1 MLAKALVLS
10 AGCASH
16 PTPDFDHFSWR
27 LDLPV
32 DTTAAIVAGAV
43 QRATGCDQP
52 LGPGG
57 AIAEPLAGGGF
68 RITYHR
74 DGVDWQPCGS
84 VRLCAQGS
92 EPRILVAPR
101 GPLGG
106 DARVSDALLDLRV
119 RQDGDATLV
128 TGRLPT
134 SLRRSVNDALQLAIE
149 PDAALP
155 GLDEPNLARHVAAA
169 LRRRAEQAQAAGDD
183 EAAAQ
188 LRRRAVALGGAGPSL
203 LLQVG
208 DHAASSGD
216 DARARASYWQA
227 LARCQDPAARAAI
240 GTRLAALDAQGDAEA
255 SRRAALA
262 RLAAGDPARAAGLLH
277 RAQRGARDPS
287 RDYSLLGALHRQGRQ
302 LASALASELLARE
315 HQSAKTLPQPS
326 LTPNQGWQVEATA
339 PAFASPI
346 R

>member
-1 MLAKALVLS
+1 MLATTLVLA

-16 PTPDFDHFSWR
+16 PAADFDHFSWR

-52 LGPGG
+52 NGPGG
-57 AIAEPLAGGGF
+57 AIAEPLDGGGF

-84 VRLCAQGS
+84 VRLCAQGT
-92 EPRILVAPR
+92 EPRISVTPR
-101 GPLGG
+101 GSHGG
-106 DARVSDALLDLRV
+106 DARTSAAPLDLRV
-119 RQDGDATLV
+119 QRDGDATLV
-128 TGRLPT
+128 AGRLPT
-134 SLRRSVNDALQLAIE
+134 SLRRPLNDALQLALE

-169 LRRRAEQAQAAGDD
+169 LRQRAEQAQVAGDD

-188 LRRRAVALGGAGPSL
+188 LRRRAVALGGAAPSL

-208 DHAASSGD
+208 DHAATSGD
-216 DARARASYWQA
+216 DARARASYWHA
-227 LARCQDPAARAAI
+227 LARCQDPAARSTI
-240 GTRLAALDAQGDAEA
+240 GARLAALDAQGDAEA
-255 SRRAALA
+255 NRSAAIA
-262 RLAAGDPARAAGLLH
+262 RLVAGDPARAAGLLH

-287 RDYSLLGALHRQGRQ
+287 RDYSLLGALHRQGDQ
-302 LASALASELLARE
+302 LASARASELLARE
-315 HQSAKTLPQPS
+315 HTAVTTLPEPS
-326 LTPNQGWQVEATA
+326 LTPNHTWQVEATA